1 MANAHGS
8 PFPWTTLWQHRSLLA
23 QFTRRY
29 IDARHRGSILGF
41 TWAFLNPLLMLA
53 LYTFIF
59 SQVFE
64 GQFRGGEH
72 QPRYALVIFLGLM
85 FYHLVAD
92 ILAAGPGL
100 IISNPNFVKKVV
112 FPLEILP
119 ASAVGA
125 SLFHFG
131 VSLVL
136 FLIGAVLLQHPF
148 TWVALWLPIIA
159 LPIVILVL
167 GLGWLLSALGVFLR
181 DLQQVM
187 GMLNLILLYTSCI
200 FFPPEKVAEKVPAVW
215 ALLRFNPL
223 LQSVDMA
230 RSAVLWGNPPPLLTL
245 AYTYGAAILL
255 AWFGYW
261 TFRKTRPAFADVV

>member
-1 MANAHGS
+1 MATAYGTR
-8 PFPWTTLWQHRSLLA
+8 FPWMTLWNHRSLLR
-23 QFTRRY
+23 QFTVRY
-29 IDARHRGSILGF
+29 IHARHRGSILGF

-59 SQVFE
+59 SKVFE
-64 GQFRGGEH
+64 GEFRGGEH

-92 ILAAGPGL
+92 ILATAPGL
-100 IISNPNFVKKVV
+100 IVSNPNFVKKVV

-131 VSLVL
+131 VSMIL
-136 FLIGAVLLQHPF
+136 FLFGALLFQHPF

-159 LPIVILVL
+159 LPILILVL
-167 GLGWLLSALGVFLR
+167 GLGWFLSALGVFLR

-187 GMLNLILLYTSCI
+187 GMINLILIYTSCI
-200 FFPPEKVAEKVPAVW
+200 FFPPEKVASVAPAVW
-215 ALLRFNPL
+215 SVLRFNPL
-223 LQSVDMA
+223 LQSIDLA
-230 RSAVLWGNPPPLLTL
+230 RNAVLWGQPPSWSILGF
-245 AYTYGAAILL
+245 TYAAALGVAVL
-255 AWFGYW
+255 GYW
-261 TFRKTRPAFADVV
+261 TFRTLRPAFADVV

>member
-1 MANAHGS
+1 MATAHGTR
-8 PFPWTTLWQHRSLLA
+8 FPWMTLWIHRSLLR
-23 QFTRRY
+23 QFTARY
-29 IDARHRGSILGF
+29 IHARHRGSILGF
-41 TWAFLNPLLMLA
+41 AWAFLNPLLMLA

-64 GQFRGGEH
+64 GEFRGGEH

-92 ILAAGPGL
+92 ILATAPGL
-100 IISNPNFVKKVV
+100 IVSNPNFVKKVV

-131 VSLVL
+131 VSMIL
-136 FLIGAVLLQHPF
+136 FLCGALLFQHPF

-159 LPIVILVL
+159 LPILILVL
-167 GLGWLLSALGVFLR
+167 GLGWFLSALGVFLR

-187 GMLNLILLYTSCI
+187 GMINLILIYTSCI
-200 FFPPEKVAEKVPAVW
+200 FFPPEKVASVAPGGLVRTAFQSIAANHRSGPQRRALGSTSVLVDPGDSPTPQLW
-215 ALLRFNPL
+215 ASPCSVIGPSANPTRF
-223 LQSVDMA
+223 
-230 RSAVLWGNPPPLLTL
+230 R
-245 AYTYGAAILL
+245 
-255 AWFGYW
+255 
-261 TFRKTRPAFADVV
+261 